1 MISLTFIK
9 AHGEEAVLKEA
20 EETKAL
26 LCSDCLHP
34 CCLQFA
40 YRTAVSVN
48 MALIRHKSYLEKWVH
63 PSPKNMTSKLHENVN
78 FDARNTLL

>member
-20 EETKAL
+20 KETKAL

-34 CCLQFA
+34 RVLHVCYLHIEQLCL
-40 YRTAVSVN
+40 
-48 MALIRHKSYLEKWVH
+48 LIWH
-63 PSPKNMTSKLHENVN
+63 
-78 FDARNTLL
+78 